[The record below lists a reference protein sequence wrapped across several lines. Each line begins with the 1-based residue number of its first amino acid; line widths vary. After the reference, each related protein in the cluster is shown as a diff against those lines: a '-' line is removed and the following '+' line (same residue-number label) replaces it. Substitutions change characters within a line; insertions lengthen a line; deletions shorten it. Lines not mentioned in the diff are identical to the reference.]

1 MAAQTKGVIMH
12 TEFQQ
17 GNRDGKADFE
27 TQSRMHNNIKMKLCE
42 YMGWII
48 LAKHRDEWRAVVSSV
63 MKVKAKKDDWRFLT
77 GGFTGSV

>member
-1 MAAQTKGVIMH
+1 
-12 TEFQQ
+12 
-17 GNRDGKADFE
+17 
-27 TQSRMHNNIKMKLCE
+27 MHNNIKMKLCE